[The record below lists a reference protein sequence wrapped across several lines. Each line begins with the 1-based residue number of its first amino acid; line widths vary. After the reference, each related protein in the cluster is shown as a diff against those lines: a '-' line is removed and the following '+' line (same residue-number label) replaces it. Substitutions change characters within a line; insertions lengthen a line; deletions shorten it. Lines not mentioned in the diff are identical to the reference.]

1 MSNPYDKQVGG
12 DHYQNMK
19 IQPAEFINKN
29 QMKFAEGNAI
39 KYICRHINKGG
50 EQDLQKA
57 KHYIDMIIERDYG
70 DDAEKSK
77 VMSGLPEGYSFANE
91 DTKDIKITY
100 GDLSISDDEG
110 LPQDKTGFWSP
121 AATVLNKR
129 VSPCECKR
137 IKRNGLHLSAAQAS
151 VAQTDAWLIWMQSW
165 TTVTSTLANRHVA
178 RADAHRS
185 MSRRRESRRDH

>member
-1 MSNPYDKQVGG
+1 MNDPYEKQVGG
-12 DHYQNMK
+12 NHYQTMK

-77 VMSGLPEGYSFANE
+77 VFAGVSIKDPVDSD
-91 DTKDIKITY
+91 DTKVSYDNNQIFY
-100 GDLSISDDEG
+100 PSGVSVGQEGFDE
-110 LPQDKTGFWSP
+110 
-121 AATVLNKR
+121 
-129 VSPCECKR
+129 
-137 IKRNGLHLSAAQAS
+137 
-151 VAQTDAWLIWMQSW
+151 
-165 TTVTSTLANRHVA
+165 
-178 RADAHRS
+178 
-185 MSRRRESRRDH
+185 